1 MPAGTF
7 THSSRRRNILAATE
21 NYIGALELPTGQ
33 CVPRTEPRC
42 DHGRIDMS
50 ATGLDVFD
58 KTLQTTNHHL
68 DPHQVAA
75 GAAGEHPRL
84 VADRSGGPTLR
95 TYRLTRPRRPNS
107 CIGSQ
112 ALQHVRKNAMQVSE
126 AMTNDVK
133 IANPNQSIRDAARLM
148 AQI

>member
-7 THSSRRRNILAATE
+7 THSSRRWNILAATE

-58 KTLQTTNHHL
+58 KTLQTTNRHL
-68 DPHQVAA
+68 DPHQVGKVRRALPGNIPALWPNRA
-75 GAAGEHPRL
+75 GARPLQPAPLPRL
-84 VADRSGGPTLR
+84 
-95 TYRLTRPRRPNS
+95 RRP
-107 CIGSQ
+107 
-112 ALQHVRKNAMQVSE
+112 
-126 AMTNDVK
+126 
-133 IANPNQSIRDAARLM
+133 
-148 AQI
+148 